1 MIASNPTR
9 KVNQKLS
16 KRQKTADNLTE
27 FEPNFKTFTEQSP
40 NMIFINKK
48 GTIVYA
54 NQKCEE
60 IMGYTREE
68 ILSPDFDF
76 MGLISPESVD
86 IVKANFRRHMSGEEI
101 EPYEYR
107 LINKNGEKIDAIIT
121 SKLIQFEGQTAILG
135 IVTDISQ
142 LKHAERDLRKSEE
155 KFRQAFQNSP
165 IGMALCNMDGS
176 YVQINSAYLQ
186 MTGYS
191 QPELE
196 LLTFRD
202 VTHPEDLVK
211 QLPYYEQ
218 CVRGEIDSY
227 QLDKR
232 YVKKDGEIIWVNMIA
247 AITKDETGKPL
258 HALIMAEDIT
268 EVKMAEKNRQHLE
281 AQLRQAQKMEAIG
294 TLAGGIAHDFNNILG
309 AIIGYS
315 EMAIYDTEE
324 GSMMRHN
331 MEQVLKAGHRAKDLV
346 KQILAF
352 SRKSEQD
359 KKIILI
365 TPIIKEVLKLL
376 RASLPTTIEIRQ
388 HFEPNLG
395 AIFADPTQIH
405 QVIMNLGTNSA
416 HAMENTGGLL
426 EVNLLNVD
434 LGPKDAAKF
443 GELEPGRYVELVV
456 NDTGHGIDAATLE
469 RIFEPYFTT
478 KTKEKGT
485 GMGLAVVH
493 GIVKGHNGGI
503 KVKSK
508 PGKGTSFEILFPR
521 TASEMQFDT
530 VQLKALPTG
539 GERILYIDD
548 EETLIDLG
556 ENMLAKLGYHVVTRT
571 SPIEAIEAFKVN
583 PDKFDLVISDM
594 TMPNMTGDIL
604 AKKLME
610 IRPDI
615 PVIICT
621 GFSEQISAE
630 KVKAIGISGFLMKPL
645 TIRELARTVR
655 KVLDQQ

>member
-1 MIASNPTR
+1 
-9 KVNQKLS
+9 LS

-48 GTIVYA
+48 GKVVYA
-54 NQKCEE
+54 NKKCEE

-68 ILSPDFDF
+68 FLSPDFDF
-76 MGLISPESVD
+76 MGIIATESRELVE
-86 IVKANFRRHMSGEEI
+86 ANFKRHLSGEEI
-101 EPYEYR
+101 EPYEYS
-107 LINKNGEKIDAIIT
+107 LIKKDGDEIETIIT
-121 SKLIQFEGQTAILG
+121 SKLIHYEGDSAILG

-142 LKHAERDLRKSEE
+142 LKQVERDLRKSEE

-165 IGMALCNMDGS
+165 IGM
-176 YVQINSAYLQ
+176 
-186 MTGYS
+186 
-191 QPELE
+191 LE

-202 VTHPEDLVK
+202 LTHPEDLAK
-211 QLPYYEQ
+211 QMPYYEQ

-258 HALIMAEDIT
+258 HALVMAEDIT
-268 EVKMAEKNRQHLE
+268 EVKMAEENRQHLE
-281 AQLRQAQKMEAIG
+281 GQLRQAQKMEAIG

-324 GSMMRHN
+324 GSMVRHN
-331 MEQVLKAGHRAKDLV
+331 MEQVLRAGHRAKDLV

-416 HAMENTGGLL
+416 HAMEKTGGLL
-426 EVNLLNVD
+426 DVKLLNVD
-434 LGPKDAAKF
+434 LGPEDAAKF
-443 GELEPGRYVELVV
+443 GELEPGRYVGLVV
-456 NDTGHGIDAATLE
+456 NDTGHGIDAANLE

-503 KVKSK
+503 KVISK

-539 GERILYIDD
+539 GERILFVDD

-571 SPIEAIEAFKVN
+571 SPIEAKEAFKAN
-583 PDKFDLVISDM
+583 PVKFDLVISDM

-604 AKKLME
+604 AKELMK

-615 PVIICT
+615 PIIICT

-655 KVLDQQ
+655 SVLDQK

>member
-1 MIASNPTR
+1 M
-9 KVNQKLS
+9 S
-16 KRQKTADNLTE
+16 KRQKTADNPTE

-40 NMIFINKK
+40 NMIFINKR

-54 NQKCEE
+54 NKKCEE
-60 IMGYTREE
+60 IMGYAREE
-68 ILSPDFDF
+68 FLSPDFDF
-76 MGLISPESVD
+76 MDLIAPESRKLVG
-86 IVKANFRRHMSGEEI
+86 ANFKRHLSGEEI
-101 EPYEYR
+101 DPYEYN
-107 LINKNGEKIDAIIT
+107 LINKDGDEIETIIT
-121 SKLIQFEGQTAILG
+121 SRLIHYEGESALLG

-142 LKHAERDLRKSEE
+142 LKQVERDLRSSEE
-155 KFRQAFQNSP
+155 QFRQAFQNSP

-176 YVQINSAYLQ
+176 FVQINPAYLQ
-186 MTGYS
+186 MIGYS
-191 QPELE
+191 QSELNK
-196 LLTFRD
+196 LTFRD
-202 VTHPEDLVK
+202 LTHPEDLAK
-211 QLPYYEQ
+211 QMPYYEQ

-247 AITKDETGKPL
+247 AITKDESGKPL

-324 GSMMRHN
+324 GSMVRHN

-426 EVNLLNVD
+426 DVNLLNVD

-443 GELEPGRYVELVV
+443 GELEPGRYVGLVV
-456 NDTGHGIDAATLE
+456 NDTGHGIDAAALE

-503 KVKSK
+503 KVISK
-508 PGKGTSFEILFPR
+508 AGKGTSVEILFPR

-539 GERILYIDD
+539 NERILYIDD

-571 SPIEAIEAFKVN
+571 SPIEAIEAFKAN

-604 AKKLME
+604 AQELMK
-610 IRPDI
+610 IRSDI

-621 GFSEQISAE
+621 GFSEQISAD

-655 KVLDQQ
+655 SVLDQN

>member
-1 MIASNPTR
+1 
-9 KVNQKLS
+9 LS

-48 GTIVYA
+48 GTVVYA
-54 NQKCEE
+54 NKKCEE
-60 IMGYTREE
+60 IMDYTREE
-68 ILSPDFDF
+68 IQSPDFDF
-76 MGLISPESVD
+76 MGLIAPESVD
-86 IVKANFRRHMSGEEI
+86 LVKANFRRHMSGEEI
-101 EPYEYR
+101 EPYEYT

-121 SKLIQFEGQTAILG
+121 SKLIHFEGQTAILG

-142 LKHAERDLRKSEE
+142 LKQVERDLRKSEE
-155 KFRQAFQNSP
+155 QFRQAFQNSP

-176 YVQINSAYLQ
+176 FVQINSAYLQ

-191 QPELE
+191 QSELKK
-196 LLTFRD
+196 LTFRD
-202 VTHPEDLVK
+202 LTHPEDLAK
-211 QLPYYEQ
+211 QMPYYEQ
-218 CVRGEIDSY
+218 CVSGEIDSY

-232 YVKKDGEIIWVNMIA
+232 YIKKDGEIIWVNMIA
-247 AITKDETGKPL
+247 AITKDESGKPL

-324 GSMMRHN
+324 GSMVRHN

-426 EVNLLNVD
+426 DVNLLNVD

-443 GELEPGRYVELVV
+443 GELEPGRYVGLVV
-456 NDTGHGIDAATLE
+456 NDTGHGIDPVTLE

-503 KVKSK
+503 KVISK
-508 PGKGTSFEILFPR
+508 ADKGTSVEILFPR

-539 GERILYIDD
+539 SERILYIDD

-571 SPIEAIEAFKVN
+571 SPIEAIEAFKAN

-594 TMPNMTGDIL
+594 TMPNMTGDML
-604 AKKLME
+604 AKELMK

-621 GFSEQISAE
+621 GFSEQISAD

-655 KVLDQQ
+655 RVLDER

>member
-1 MIASNPTR
+1 MSLIALESR
-9 KVNQKLS
+9 ELV
-16 KRQKTADNLTE
+16 AA
-27 FEPNFKTFTEQSP
+27 NFK
-40 NMIFINKK
+40 
-48 GTIVYA
+48 
-54 NQKCEE
+54 
-60 IMGYTREE
+60 
-68 ILSPDFDF
+68 
-76 MGLISPESVD
+76 
-86 IVKANFRRHMSGEEI
+86 RHLAGEEI
-101 EPYEYR
+101 DPYEYK
-107 LINKNGEKIDAIIT
+107 LINKNGDEIETIIT
-121 SKLIQFEGQTAILG
+121 SRLIYYEGESALLG
-135 IVTDISQ
+135 IVTDISK
-142 LKHAERDLRKSEE
+142 LKQVERDLRKSEE

-176 YVQINSAYLQ
+176 FVQINSAYLE

-191 QPELE
+191 QSELQQ
-196 LLTFRD
+196 LTFRD
-202 VTHPEDLVK
+202 LTHPEDLAK
-211 QLPYYEQ
+211 QMPYYEQ

-247 AITKDETGKPL
+247 AISKDEAGKPL
-258 HALIMAEDIT
+258 HALIMVEDIT
-268 EVKMAEKNRQHLE
+268 EVKMAEKNRQRLE

-324 GSMMRHN
+324 GSMVRHN

-426 EVNLLNVD
+426 DVNLLNVD
-434 LGPKDAAKF
+434 LGPEEAAKF
-443 GELEPGRYVELVV
+443 GDLEPGRYVGLVV
-456 NDTGHGIDAATLE
+456 KDTGHGIDATTLE

-503 KVKSK
+503 RVTSK
-508 PGKGTSFEILFPR
+508 PEQGTSFEILFPR
-521 TASEMQFDT
+521 TASEMQFDS

-539 GERILYIDD
+539 DECILYIDD

-556 ENMLAKLGYHVVTRT
+556 ENMLAKLGYQVVTRT
-571 SPIEAIEAFKVN
+571 SPIEAIEAFKAN
-583 PDKFDLVISDM
+583 PDRFHLVISDM

-604 AKKLME
+604 AKELMK
-610 IRPDI
+610 IRSDI

-645 TIRELARTVR
+645 TILELARTVR
-655 KVLDQQ
+655 SVLDKK